1 MKKINKWSTLVST
14 IVSVVIMSICFLTIY
29 KLLDFDNQNSY
40 DFYRLNYINI
50 LSYNSDKIM
59 DSSIKTTIFSTWDL
73 VYIKN
78 DWTNITIFTWSVNE
92 NYKYINY
99 LWQNIDIQNYKWVY
113 FSRYCKIN
121 SFYKDKYLYNCYVE

>member
-1 MKKINKWSTLVST
+1 MKNINKWSTLVST
-14 IVSVVIMSICFLTIY
+14 IVSVVIMSICFITIY

-121 SFYKDKYLYNCYVE
+121 SYYKDKYLYNCYVE

>member
-14 IVSVVIMSICFLTIY
+14 IISVVIMSICFLTIY